1 MDKNQKE
8 LIRILSASLR
18 GRSVEINE
26 NQVEIEKLFE
36 EARAHKVDGLI
47 YTSISNKSSL
57 REEAKT
63 LINTYK
69 KSVIVSAISQAQHV
83 SEISRVFEAFN
94 LAKVPI
100 IALKGL
106 VVRQYYPKPD
116 LRTMSDADVLVH
128 IEDLDRAREVLKIL
142 GYYENIE
149 SRDHGAHIVFY
160 NGRCVIEV
168 HWRLTNKQY
177 YNGDISFEKDLW
189 KNTMTTKLKD
199 TDILSLGLEDLAL
212 HLCIH
217 MAVHLA
223 CNGFGIRQL
232 CDLVLLVEH
241 KGALIDWNKF
251 LVKARE
257 ANNEKF
263 SLTIFKIC
271 NELFGMEIPKEL
283 AQANEINSKYTKLFM
298 DDIFINGVGGKRD
311 KSRLFATEFAFD
323 LEEGSQE
330 NKGVVRRFFRLL
342 FPPISG
348 MSEKYNYAKKNVIL
362 SPIAWI
368 HHLFEGFTNK
378 DYSLI
383 NKIKIITC
391 TLYISKKRNKLMN
404 WLEI

>member
-18 GRSVEINE
+18 GRMVQIDE
-26 NQVEIEKLFE
+26 NKFDIEKVLE
-36 EARAHKVDGLI
+36 EAKAHKVDGLI
-47 YTSISNKSSL
+47 YTSISNKSTLS
-57 REEAKT
+57 EESKN
-63 LINTYK
+63 LINSYK
-69 KSVIVSAISQAQHV
+69 KSVIFAAINQSQHV
-83 SEISRVFEAFN
+83 KEIARVLQIFKENNIA
-94 LAKVPI
+94 V

-128 IEDLDRAREVLKIL
+128 IEDLDRVREVLKTL
-142 GYYENIE
+142 GYIEDIE
-149 SRDHGAHIVFY
+149 SREHGAHIVFY
-160 NGRCVIEV
+160 SGRSMIEV

-189 KNTMTTKLKD
+189 NNVMTTKLKD

-232 CDLVLLVEH
+232 CDLVLLVEK
-241 KGALIDWNKF
+241 KGDLIDWNKF
-251 LVKARE
+251 LIKARE

-283 AQANEINSKYTKLFM
+283 GQANKINSKYTRLFM
-298 DDIFINGVGGKRD
+298 DDIFTNGVGGKRD
-311 KSRLFATEFAFD
+311 KSRLFATEFAFE
-323 LEEGSQE
+323 LEEGSEE

-342 FPPISG
+342 FPPISR
-348 MSEKYNYAKKNVIL
+348 MSDKYSYAKRNILL
-362 SPIAWI
+362 SPIAWT

-383 NKIKIITC
+383 NKIKIVTC